1 MSAEANTYTSA
12 IITPSSGAA
21 SSADEPTSASTA
33 TTTPAAPQPPKS
45 LPDRQESRSSSP
57 DSHITTQTQSTD
69 AASINETSTPPLTVE
84 KGRSTPTPRNPGS
97 IVEES
102 PTNRV
107 QGLRSPVVEDT
118 LSDIEEAL
126 SEISKNR
133 QSRGSKALQD
143 LNRRHTTS
151 MPVTNFT
158 GSFSVPEELNDSS
171 SEYSIQVPLTDVF
184 CSDADD
190 PVDEVAYT
198 KADIMKWTP
207 ADVSKYLQCRHIPPA
222 TCIKFEEQEVTGS
235 ILLQLEMSHLKEL
248 ELGSFGKRFEVWKEI
263 EHLVKNLKH
272 PATKPR
278 SGSDAAARH
287 SAVGFIQEG
296 HNRQRSSTVGTV
308 LPRIR
313 SQHNRPLSRQ
323 HMSNAQEANTHPS
336 GGPSSLKNSISSE
349 VSSPIAPVAGIW
361 EQPRSPPVSPVHG
374 GQTGSSSS
382 KRRSTQELPSP
393 ATALNA
399 AMSAGAAVLV
409 AGGVENKAHQR
420 LGSFDRSWTSGIIGG
435 ISRPSTATGMREN
448 KGKHKMTASTGT
460 ADSTITG
467 DSGFSESTH
476 SPRQSVTERS
486 YFSSGESKER
496 KVLQKKNVHSRHSR
510 IASAGEAVRR
520 TSSSTL
526 SAAIAYRKGGKDK
539 HKRKSASFSGDLGLS
554 DYEEAKEKGN
564 SEKGNTIGRGISPAT
579 LVTVPFGSRSISET
593 LKFNIEEKLSSPLS
607 PGTGSISTGDGS
619 TPSLTVTMESETA
632 PDRPTKA
639 DRKKSNREKGIRS
652 VASGS
657 GLRQKSKK
665 QTTAWEKGLR
675 QITPAEAA
683 KAGDFSGWMKK
694 RGSSGVGAW
703 KSRFFVLNGRRLSYF
718 YSVSDTWER
727 GLIDITS
734 HKVLPAADDRL
745 VGLHA
750 ALAAAASPTS
760 SPRPGASPLS
770 QSLNSPKTPN
780 TPPTKDE
787 KDKKKEKDQ
796 GWFTFKLVPPA
807 PGAAKGVTFTPP
819 RLHYFATDTR
829 DDGKKWMA
837 AMMKATIDRDET
849 KPVITSYSA
858 KTISLSKARAQRA
871 RPPDLISKDEGL
883 GIDIGVLMADVG
895 EEADVEDEG
904 ARNVSSN
911 SKPEKLKG
919 DGDSHTTII
928 DEDEDEEMVVVEV
941 VEAEAEAEAEVKVKA
956 EVEEVE
962 EGVGK
967 VEVEEEEA
975 EVEAEVATEAP
986 QKVSDIDHSTFEQ
999 PKELIQ
1005 PSVGAA
1011 SVEKTVPE
1019 GILQVQAIGIIG

>member
-1 MSAEANTYTSA
+1 MYEFKF
-12 IITPSSGAA
+12 P
-21 SSADEPTSASTA
+21 
-33 TTTPAAPQPPKS
+33 
-45 LPDRQESRSSSP
+45 
-57 DSHITTQTQSTD
+57 
-69 AASINETSTPPLTVE
+69 
-84 KGRSTPTPRNPGS
+84 
-97 IVEES
+97 
-102 PTNRV
+102 
-107 QGLRSPVVEDT
+107 
-118 LSDIEEAL
+118 
-126 SEISKNR
+126 
-133 QSRGSKALQD
+133 
-143 LNRRHTTS
+143 RRHHAD
-151 MPVTNFT
+151 VTK
-158 GSFSVPEELNDSS
+158 D
-171 SEYSIQVPLTDVF
+171 SIQEHSTDVF
-184 CSDADD
+184 CSDPEDPD
-190 PVDEVAYT
+190 KKSDLSIHEYPVDDVAYT

-207 ADVSKYLQCRHIPPA
+207 ADVSKYLQYRQVPLA

-278 SGSDAAARH
+278 SGSDAVVRH
-287 SAVGFIQEG
+287 SAVGFTQEG
-296 HNRQRSSTVGTV
+296 YNRQRSSTVGTV

-313 SQHNRPLSRQ
+313 SQHNRPPSRQ
-323 HMSNAQEANTHPS
+323 HMVNVQEANTHQS
-336 GGPSSLKNSISSE
+336 GGSSSLKNLVSSE
-349 VSSPIAPVAGIW
+349 VSSISPAAGVW
-361 EQPRSPPVSPVHG
+361 EQPRSPPLSPVHG
-374 GQTGSSSS
+374 GHTGSS
-382 KRRSTQELPSP
+382 KRHSTQEQLPSP

-420 LGSFDRSWTSGIIGG
+420 VGSFDRSWTSGIIGG
-435 ISRPSTATGMREN
+435 LARPSTATGMREN
-448 KGKHKMTASTGT
+448 KGKHKITSSTGT

-467 DSGFSESTH
+467 DSGFSESTQ

-496 KVLQKKNVHSRHSR
+496 KVLQKRNGRVDHTSYTEEQRLRNATVHSRHSR

-526 SAAIAYRKGGKDK
+526 SAAIAYRKGSKDK

-554 DYEEAKEKGN
+554 DYEEAKEKRN
-564 SEKGNTIGRGISPAT
+564 PEEGNTVGRGISPAT

-593 LKFNIEEKLSSPLS
+593 LKFNIEEKLSSPIS
-607 PGTGSISTGDGS
+607 PETGSISTGDGS
-619 TPSLTVTMESETA
+619 TPSLTVTMDSETA

-639 DRKKSNREKGIRS
+639 DRKKSNRDKGIRS

-675 QITPAEAA
+675 EITPAEAA

-718 YSVSDTWER
+718 YSASDTWER

-770 QSLNSPKTPN
+770 QSLNSPETPN
-780 TPPTKDE
+780 TTPTKDE

-796 GWFTFKLVPPA
+796 GWFTFKLIPPA

-819 RLHYFATDTR
+819 RLHYFATDMR

-858 KTISLSKARAQRA
+858 KTISLGLARAQRA

-883 GIDIGVLMADVG
+883 GIDIGVPPADAG
-895 EEADVEDEG
+895 EEADIEDED
-904 ARNVSSN
+904 ARNVGSSD
-911 SKPEKLKG
+911 SKPEKVKE

-928 DEDEDEEMVVVEV
+928 DEEEDEEEVILVEQ
-941 VEAEAEAEAEVKVKA
+941 VEAEVEAEEAEAEVEKA
-956 EVEEVE
+956 EM
-962 EGVGK
+962 VGK
-967 VEVEEEEA
+967 VEVEVEEVEVEEVEVEEVKVEEVEVEVEA
-975 EVEAEVATEAP
+975 EVEALEKEAE
-986 QKVSDIDHSTFEQ
+986 INHSMVEQ
-999 PKELIQ
+999 PKVLIQ
-1005 PSVGAA
+1005 SSVGN
-1011 SVEKTVPE
+1011 VEKAGPE
-1019 GILQVQAIGIIG
+1019 GILQVQAIGNIGRM